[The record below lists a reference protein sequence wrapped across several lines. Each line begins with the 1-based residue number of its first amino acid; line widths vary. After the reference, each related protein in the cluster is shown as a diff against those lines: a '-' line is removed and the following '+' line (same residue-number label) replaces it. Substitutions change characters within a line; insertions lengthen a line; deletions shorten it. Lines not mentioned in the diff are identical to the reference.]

1 MNATKRGRLTG
12 SDVPAA
18 GPAATESSEAAAT
31 SDGGAPAA
39 KTRHGLYFFLFF
51 WLPLIALFV
60 FAIVKGRE
68 G

>member
-1 MNATKRGRLTG
+1 MSTTRRGAVTKDGAAAVASGAGESTG
-12 SDVPAA
+12 SAPA
-18 GPAATESSEAAAT
+18 SE
-31 SDGGAPAA
+31 GEAPAA

-51 WLPLIALFV
+51 WVPLIALFI